1 MAEPTL
7 LEVAD
12 ALYALPPAEFTAA
25 RDAAAKERKAAGD
38 TDVAAQ
44 VKTLHK
50 PSVAA
55 WAVNQL
61 VRREAGQVEQVL
73 QVGAA
78 LREAQAG
85 MSATDLKELTRQRR
99 QLTAAVTQQA
109 RGLAADAG
117 TRLTA
122 SVADQVEAT
131 LTAAMV
137 DPECGRALRSG
148 LLVAALHATGVGE
161 VDVAA
166 AVALP
171 DALGFVASPV
181 EAPAPETTP
190 GRPDLRVVPDPDADA
205 KALAAAQEALDAAQG
220 EVDTAQEALDGAVAT
235 VEGLEAQALQTRS
248 EIEEL
253 QRRLAELESSQEDV
267 EEQLSEAEDA
277 RDEAQGVLD
286 EAASARDD
294 AQGEVDRR
302 S

>member
-12 ALYALPPAEFTAA
+12 GLYALTPAEFTAA
-25 RDAAAKERKAAGD
+25 RDAAAKERKAAGE

-44 VKTLHK
+44 VKALHK

-73 QVGAA
+73 EVGAA

-109 RGLAADAG
+109 RGLAAETG

-171 DALGFVASPV
+171 DALGFAASPV
-181 EAPAPETTP
+181 EAPPPPTTP

-220 EVDTAQEALDGAVAT
+220 EVDTAQDALAGAVAT

-286 EAASARDD
+286 AAASARDD